1 MKQAEDRLILLQVAA
16 KRTSFFQRTP
26 TVKPFPFF
34 CFVLFRWTN
43 FLYIMENEGIEKCCM
58 VIMPANTYNDKQL
71 YNAFI
76 ANKHYE
82 NVSFNSV
89 SS

>member
-1 MKQAEDRLILLQVAA
+1 
-16 KRTSFFQRTP
+16 
-26 TVKPFPFF
+26 
-34 CFVLFRWTN
+34 
-43 FLYIMENEGIEKCCM
+43 M

-89 SS
+89 SEVSVCLHTVI